1 MTDARTQRID
11 QLRRDIRYLWRPEDR
26 LLTYVQERL
35 LELAALGVDD
45 PSPQRSHASTVGAVA
60 GDTLVLSQWT
70 AQVEG
75 EPA

>member
-1 MTDARTQRID
+1 MSDARTQRID
-11 QLRRDIRYLWRPEDR
+11 QLRREIRYLWRPEDR

-35 LELAALGVDD
+35 LELAALGVED
-45 PSPQRSHASTVGAVA
+45 PSPQRSHASTVGAPTDDPLA
-60 GDTLVLSQWT
+60 LHQWT